1 MTWQHRRKSDGPR
14 TDLVPSQAKPA
25 SANLKAKV
33 ITILQARKA
42 FHGKS
47 ILGKLNNK
55 VATSITDSV
64 GTMWCAYAFAA
75 LALVSLPDALRSEN
89 PITIVAWTAQTF
101 LQLVLLP
108 IIIVG
113 QNIQAKQSDLRAE
126 VDHKNILTVYKLATE
141 NHDFSQETRGLLQ
154 DNRTG
159 DRLAAIEEKL
169 ELLISRRA

>member
-1 MTWQHRRKSDGPR
+1 MT
-14 TDLVPSQAKPA
+14 PSSSSQVTPA
-25 SANLKAKV
+25 SMNLKAKI
-33 ITILQARKA
+33 ITILKARKD

-64 GTMWCAYAFAA
+64 GTMWCAYVFTA
-75 LALVSLPDALRSEN
+75 LALVSLPDALRSDN

-126 VDHKNILTVYKLATE
+126 VDHENILTVHKLATE
-141 NHDFSQETRGLLQ
+141 NHNFIQETRGILQ
-154 DNRTG
+154 ENRTG
-159 DRLAAIEEKL
+159 ERLSEIEKKL
-169 ELLISRRA
+169 DLLLSRQA

>member
-1 MTWQHRRKSDGPR
+1 MI
-14 TDLVPSQAKPA
+14 PSNPNEAAPTSAK
-25 SANLKAKV
+25 LKAKI
-33 ITILQARKA
+33 ITIIQARKA

-47 ILGKLNNK
+47 IIGKLNNK
-55 VATSITDSV
+55 VASGITDSV

-75 LALVSLPDALRSEN
+75 LALVSLPYALRTEN

-126 VDHKNILTVYKLATE
+126 VDHKNILTVYDLATI
-141 NHDFSQETRGLLQ
+141 NHNFSQETRGMLQ
-154 DNRTG
+154 ENPSG
-159 DRLAAIEEKL
+159 ERLAAIEEKL
-169 ELLISRRA
+169 ELLLSRQT